1 MAPDLI
7 EGELV
12 CKQGMGKP
20 SLNATGCEVCPP
32 GQMQLEERFT
42 GYCHQCP
49 KQAESCLADEVKMK
63 PGFLAEKDGRLVV
76 CPNSLACQGGI
87 FPSNSSRCAIGYRG
101 AGCAQCDCAEGFR
114 LADSS
119 VLSCV
124 QCSKD
129 LQDAAMQVGFWVGKS
144 ALLFALAAKSVL
156 GNTGSSKPSGVYLN
170 QLMSF
175 ATLEGTIMSA
185 MLQTPAA
192 QELQEG
198 FAGVFFQAS
207 ALVMEVTSGQTSS
220 AAGTG
225 QSLQCVLGYVG
236 LESALWKGHL
246 GFTVL
251 AVLLTA
257 VLSIF
262 KGYQVGLV
270 VGINCFWPEF
280 MGHFGKY
287 FVCYRLSPDSGLE
300 WPQAPDFFGGLAL
313 VAACLLLC
321 SAAVLHAWWTLYGT
335 GTNDSGPKVAQEQL
349 HVAFLTAP
357 YQEAYA
363 KFETER
369 LLRKG
374 CFTFL
379 AAALPITASPAL
391 QLIFLAMAVLASL
404 VTYALL
410 LPYRKCRWNMVEV
423 ALLTASMLSILE
435 VMALLTSTPRQ
446 GERYLTHEVTIIGT
460 LMLSTA
466 ICIALTLLTIQNLLL
481 EHSASTKIMEMKT
494 N

>member
-1 MAPDLI
+1 MDQDATKGCVPCPTASDTCTPGSLQMSRGLMVQDVHDPSRNKTLACPNYEACRGVAPDD
-7 EGELV
+7 
-12 CKQGMGKP
+12 M
-20 SLNATGCEVCPP
+20 
-32 GQMQLEERFT
+32 
-42 GYCHQCP
+42 
-49 KQAESCLADEVKMK
+49 
-63 PGFLAEKDGRLVV
+63 
-76 CPNSLACQGGI
+76 
-87 FPSNSSRCAIGYRG
+87 CAIGYRG
-101 AGCAQCDCAEGFR
+101 AGCAQCAEGSQ

-156 GNTGSSKPSGVYLN
+156 GNTGSTKPSSVYLN

-175 ATLEGTIMSA
+175 ATLAGTIMSA

-198 FAGVFFQAS
+198 FTGVFFQAS

-220 AAGTG
+220 TTGTG

-280 MGHFGKY
+280 MGHFGRY

-300 WPQAPDFFGGLAL
+300 WPQAPDFSGGLAL

-335 GTNDSGPKVAQEQL
+335 GANDSGPKVAQEQL

-391 QLIFLAMAVLASL
+391 QLIFLAMVVLASL
-404 VTYALL
+404 VIYALL
-410 LPYRKCRWNMVEV
+410 LPYSNSRPVQCQSC
-423 ALLTASMLSILE
+423 L
-435 VMALLTSTPRQ
+435 
-446 GERYLTHEVTIIGT
+446 
-460 LMLSTA
+460 
-466 ICIALTLLTIQNLLL
+466 
-481 EHSASTKIMEMKT
+481 
-494 N
+494 